1 MGNKVALAC
10 EVCQSRNYST
20 DKNLSDASRMEIR
33 KFCKHCNRHTTHCE
47 TK

>member
-10 EVCQSRNYST
+10 EVCHSRNYST
-20 DKNLSDASRMEIR
+20 EKNTSNSERLEIK
-33 KFCKHCNRHTTHCE
+33 KFCKICNRHTIHRE

>member
-1 MGNKVALAC
+1 MRKKVVLAC

-20 DKNLSDASRMEIR
+20 YKKTDQSERLEIK
-33 KFCKHCNRHTTHCE
+33 KFCSVCNTHSIHRE